1 MINTAGPRKH
11 LSAVFT
17 LLLVS
22 HQERF
27 PHYHPPPSASPA
39 TAFAAFPGFCQHQHP
54 Q

>member
-27 PHYHPPPSASPA
+27 PHYPSAAAA
-39 TAFAAFPGFCQHQHP
+39 TAFAAFPGFCQHRR
-54 Q
+54 